1 MSKITVS
8 GHNKNVG
15 EEEPKR
21 KGGFKMDKRKYES
34 KTLIAEYRYLS
45 ENENFRFSETAYR
58 LKDDSIIIE
67 FDGACLSLYGLKLS
81 FKKNI
86 GRKGIYSIDDKEYKF
101 WKAVRSDIEN
111 GHFVDWEE
119 ECNNQYEE
127 IWQEQYNKQISIEH
141 ENILE
146 KVSGDELPF

>member
-1 MSKITVS
+1 
-8 GHNKNVG
+8 
-15 EEEPKR
+15 
-21 KGGFKMDKRKYES
+21 MDKRKYES

-86 GRKGIYSIDDKEYKF
+86 GRKGLYSINDKEYKF